1 MIFLPLRL
9 LFGNAVPEKQL
20 PIPRRWQS
28 RVIVCHLLD
37 LTLPRVQA
45 VAWIPLA
52 GALLCNNAYVGNEV
66 VVVFLFCAALVSY
79 AIFFSFVCIVGIFTV
94 SPACIYGHATRFL
107 RRSLP
112 AHRQI
117 CRLCVGNCRWV
128 LAVSQDPASYHS
140 LRRIWLNIAAV
151 FYLFIY
157 RVWLFP
163 SRATCWTVVVS
174 VHSKGYG

>member
-79 AIFFSFVCIVGIFTV
+79 AKLFFFCLYRWNFYGL
-94 SPACIYGHATRFL
+94 ACMYL
-107 RRSLP
+107 RSRHPLP
-112 AHRQI
+112 TTLVA
-117 CRLCVGNCRWV
+117 CPSADMSTLCG
-128 LAVSQDPASYHS
+128 
-140 LRRIWLNIAAV
+140 
-151 FYLFIY
+151 
-157 RVWLFP
+157 
-163 SRATCWTVVVS
+163 
-174 VHSKGYG
+174 